1 MRAAPEQAMI
11 NDITELIATG
21 QDLNATDEQG
31 ATLVRKI
38 PMAFLQLTSPE
49 CNLTCKTSRFS
60 FPCDMK

>member
-21 QDLNATDEQG
+21 EDLNATDEQG

-38 PMAFLQLTSPE
+38 PMAFLQPTSLE
-49 CNLTCKTSRFS
+49 CNLTCKSARFS
-60 FPCDMK
+60 FPCGME